1 MKREN
6 KINENKVPL
15 NDTVRHK
22 DICKKISKTVLK
34 LFDNIRICCAGLI
47 PIITWSLGMQ
57 HHYFARYPTD
67 EWHLA
72 NVFSLV
78 YFSVVVCLR
87 GLYHHILL
95 ATARALCQGQCTPH
109 ARFPLTEGGG
119 LISGSPLLGRT
130 GGVVELVLGS
140 VFIIELDT
148 GLAGIYFHRYYTEYD
163 VCHKQNT

>member
-1 MKREN
+1 
-6 KINENKVPL
+6 
-15 NDTVRHK
+15 
-22 DICKKISKTVLK
+22 
-34 LFDNIRICCAGLI
+34 
-47 PIITWSLGMQ
+47 MQ

-95 ATARALCQGQCTPH
+95 ATARTLCQGQCTPH
-109 ARFPLTEGGG
+109 ARFPLTEGGR
-119 LISGSPLLGRT
+119 LIFGSPLLGRT

-163 VCHKQNT
+163 VCHRQNTSWPYGRSLLKACYSLPLPSLRMITRMCWAQKCLPGISCRECV

>member
-1 MKREN
+1 MCWLNRKSRGCHDNYVLLLRDRLGISLMARKNLCKATTESG
-6 KINENKVPL
+6 PL
-15 NDTVRHK
+15 
-22 DICKKISKTVLK
+22 
-34 LFDNIRICCAGLI
+34 
-47 PIITWSLGMQ
+47 SLGMQ

-109 ARFPLTEGGG
+109 ARFPLTKGGG

-140 VFIIELDT
+140 VFIIELNT
-148 GLAGIYFHRYYTEYD
+148 GLVGIYFHRYYTEYD

>member
-1 MKREN
+1 MLWNYIE
-6 KINENKVPL
+6 VCSWGY
-15 NDTVRHK
+15 HK
-22 DICKKISKTVLK
+22 QQIVMGSGDDAEQASTSVC
-34 LFDNIRICCAGLI
+34 
-47 PIITWSLGMQ
+47 
-57 HHYFARYPTD
+57 

-95 ATARALCQGQCTPH
+95 ATARALCQGRCTPH
-109 ARFPLTEGGG
+109 ARFPLTKGGG
-119 LISGSPLLGRT
+119 LISGSTLLGRT

>member
-1 MKREN
+1 MIDFIYGQLIEMKGLLQG
-6 KINENKVPL
+6 KCVTQIN
-15 NDTVRHK
+15 
-22 DICKKISKTVLK
+22 ISL
-34 LFDNIRICCAGLI
+34 
-47 PIITWSLGMQ
+47 
-57 HHYFARYPTD
+57 
-67 EWHLA
+67 WHLA

-109 ARFPLTEGGG
+109 ARFPLTKGGG
-119 LISGSPLLGRT
+119 LISGSPLLGRR

>member
-1 MKREN
+1 MTWMREG
-6 KINENKVPL
+6 
-15 NDTVRHK
+15 VRMGA
-22 DICKKISKTVLK
+22 CY
-34 LFDNIRICCAGLI
+34 LI
-47 PIITWSLGMQ
+47 K
-57 HHYFARYPTD
+57 
-67 EWHLA
+67 
-72 NVFSLV
+72 SLV
-78 YFSVVVCLR
+78 KTNELVNVVVCLR

-109 ARFPLTEGGG
+109 ARFPLTKGGG

>member
-1 MKREN
+1 MKQWYA
-6 KINENKVPL
+6 L
-15 NDTVRHK
+15 Y
-22 DICKKISKTVLK
+22 VLLCSYEFVIWLDCFVGHFMSWWFLPRIWSSVTWHAAS
-34 LFDNIRICCAGLI
+34 LFG
-47 PIITWSLGMQ
+47 
-57 HHYFARYPTD
+57 RYPTD

-109 ARFPLTEGGG
+109 ARFPLTKGGG
-119 LISGSPLLGRT
+119 LISGSPLLGKT

>member
-1 MKREN
+1 MAVKCR
-6 KINENKVPL
+6 KPSATVSKVNTNVIGYLLLLWVDRYRAPPSGYL
-15 NDTVRHK
+15 SFYRPYVSVTFA
-22 DICKKISKTVLK
+22 T
-34 LFDNIRICCAGLI
+34 
-47 PIITWSLGMQ
+47 MQ

-109 ARFPLTEGGG
+109 ARFPLTKGGG

>member
-1 MKREN
+1 M
-6 KINENKVPL
+6 
-15 NDTVRHK
+15 
-22 DICKKISKTVLK
+22 
-34 LFDNIRICCAGLI
+34 
-47 PIITWSLGMQ
+47 
-57 HHYFARYPTD
+57 
-67 EWHLA
+67 
-72 NVFSLV
+72 FSLV

-109 ARFPLTEGGG
+109 ARFPLIKGGG
-119 LISGSPLLGRT
+119 LVSGSPLLGRT

>member
-1 MKREN
+1 M
-6 KINENKVPL
+6 
-15 NDTVRHK
+15 
-22 DICKKISKTVLK
+22 
-34 LFDNIRICCAGLI
+34 
-47 PIITWSLGMQ
+47 
-57 HHYFARYPTD
+57 
-67 EWHLA
+67 
-72 NVFSLV
+72 FSLV

-148 GLAGIYFHRYYTEYD
+148 GLAGIYFQRYYTEYD

>member
-1 MKREN
+1 MFLNLRLHLTRWSSSLHNCCNHCILKRLLWPSLS
-6 KINENKVPL
+6 PL
-15 NDTVRHK
+15 
-22 DICKKISKTVLK
+22 
-34 LFDNIRICCAGLI
+34 
-47 PIITWSLGMQ
+47 SLGMQ

-109 ARFPLTEGGG
+109 ARFPLTKGGG

>member
-1 MKREN
+1 MWN
-6 KINENKVPL
+6 HHGMVCAVCL
-15 NDTVRHK
+15 TMFLW
-22 DICKKISKTVLK
+22 ICDMTRLLRGTFHVLVVFAPN
-34 LFDNIRICCAGLI
+34 LVLL
-47 PIITWSLGMQ
+47 SLGMQ

-119 LISGSPLLGRT
+119 LISGPPLLGRT

>member
-1 MKREN
+1 
-6 KINENKVPL
+6 
-15 NDTVRHK
+15 
-22 DICKKISKTVLK
+22 
-34 LFDNIRICCAGLI
+34 
-47 PIITWSLGMQ
+47 MQ

-109 ARFPLTEGGG
+109 ARFPLTKGGG

-130 GGVVELVLGS
+130 GVLNWCWALSSLLSWIPGWLESISIDITQNMMYAISRIHNGHKVVVCFRHATPSHYHHYAWL
-140 VFIIELDT
+140 
-148 GLAGIYFHRYYTEYD
+148 LACVEHKKCLPGISCREC
-163 VCHKQNT
+163 V

>member
-1 MKREN
+1 M
-6 KINENKVPL
+6 
-15 NDTVRHK
+15 
-22 DICKKISKTVLK
+22 
-34 LFDNIRICCAGLI
+34 
-47 PIITWSLGMQ
+47 
-57 HHYFARYPTD
+57 
-67 EWHLA
+67 
-72 NVFSLV
+72 
-78 YFSVVVCLR
+78 
-87 GLYHHILL
+87 L